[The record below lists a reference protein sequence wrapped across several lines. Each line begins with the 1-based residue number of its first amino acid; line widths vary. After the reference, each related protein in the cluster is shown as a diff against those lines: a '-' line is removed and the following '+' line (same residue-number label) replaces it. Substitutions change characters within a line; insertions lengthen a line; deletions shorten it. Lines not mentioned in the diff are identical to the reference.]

1 MPGLH
6 TPPVTPMPV
15 SPDAPDQSAANGGR
29 ALCFG
34 RFRLLLE
41 KRTLLESGRPVPLGS
56 RAVELLTVLLE
67 HRGELVG
74 KQTLMERVWPTT
86 VVEDINLRVQMA
98 ALRKALG
105 HDDEAQGYIATVPG
119 RGYRF
124 TADVRIESPPD
135 ATEVRLALGDGG
147 PSLHNLPPRLTRP
160 IGQEAAI
167 LGIFQMLRQGRLV
180 SIVGP
185 GGIGKTTIALEI
197 AEQFVGALPDGVRF
211 VDLGALSAG
220 SSICQAVFEVLG
232 VSTDEHRPLAKSL
245 AMLSD
250 KRLLVLL
257 DNCEHMIAEA
267 ALMAEQLLRASPHI
281 RVLATSREPLRA
293 EGENVYRLPPL
304 RMPDEIT
311 QETLAPEEAQTYPAI
326 QLFVRRASAGANAF
340 ALQGDDVRL
349 VAQLC
354 RQLDGNPFAIELAA
368 ARVPVLGLNGVAE
381 MLRDRLHLLTNG
393 RRTAEP
399 RQRTLWAMLDWSH
412 TLLPPEAQTVLRRV
426 SVFRGSFSLAG
437 AAAVAGIDGLS
448 EGMVA
453 EQLLVLADHSLLSVD
468 VEEREPV
475 YRLLELTRVY
485 AAQCLADSGDM
496 DAVAHAHARHQ
507 LALYSDPAIDESLQK
522 LGHLKPCKSRH
533 SEDLRK
539 ALDWCF
545 SPAGDE
551 TLGISLMAAVAP
563 LAYELSLMYDF
574 RTRLEHTLNLLTRR
588 GEARSRVAACLHT
601 ALGSLRNH
609 CEGPGP
615 LMRLAYRTAH
625 DIAAADGD
633 AKTLTAPT
641 VGLWALSYTA
651 GDFNEALAVASRL
664 QTIARA
670 RGDHI
675 ATTVARRM
683 LAQALHMQ
691 GRYEESTA
699 LIDEVLA
706 YPQARFPLAYGPSQT
721 CTRVTMR
728 ILLARTFW
736 IRGRPDDAR
745 AMAEEALGLAEQEH
759 LFAECL
765 VLSQASIP
773 VALWR
778 GDRDHTAEL
787 VNRLRRVVQ
796 RYPGQYWSDWI
807 EAFDALQ
814 AEAALLRALPVDH
827 LRLDLLGTCDPRFVH
842 PLTIE
847 RVRRRHVGWC
857 APEILRAQAITIMQP
872 SQAVKDRLGE
882 AHALLTRALTLAQR
896 QGAVGW
902 ELRCATTLARLWMAS
917 RPGEAVAM
925 VEAALGKVVGGAET
939 RDVASARSL
948 LNELQ
953 RCAAL
958 SSQGMHG
965 GRTVRAATSLFAGMV
980 QP

>member
-1 MPGLH
+1 MPCS
-6 TPPVTPMPV
+6 PVTPQ
-15 SPDAPDQSAANGGR
+15 STSHDAADRPTDGGH

-34 RFRLLLE
+34 PFRLLLE
-41 KRTLLESGRPVPLGS
+41 RRTLLESGRPVPLGS
-56 RAVELLTVLLE
+56 RAVELLAVLLE

-74 KQTLMERVWPTT
+74 KQMLIDRVWPTT
-86 VVEDINLRVQMA
+86 VVEEINLRVQMA

-105 HDDEAQGYIATVPG
+105 HGGDAQGYISTVPG

-124 TADVRIESPPD
+124 TADVQVESPPD
-135 ATEVRLALGDGG
+135 ATEVRLALRDGA
-147 PSLHNLPPRLTRP
+147 PTPHNLPPRLTRP
-160 IGQEAAI
+160 IGQETAI
-167 LGIFQMLRQGRLV
+167 LAIFEQLRQGRLTSV
-180 SIVGP
+180 VGP
-185 GGIGKTTIALEI
+185 GGIGKTTIALEV

-220 SSICQAVFEVLG
+220 SSIRQAVFEVLG
-232 VSTDEHRPLAKSL
+232 VSTDEHRPLVQSL
-245 AMLSD
+245 AMLAN
-250 KRLLVLL
+250 KRLMVVL
-257 DNCEHMIAEA
+257 DNCEHMIDEA
-267 ALMAEQLLRASPHI
+267 AQMAEQLLRASPHI
-281 RVLATSREPLRA
+281 RVLATSREPLKA
-293 EGENVYRLPPL
+293 EGESVYRLPPL
-304 RMPDEIT
+304 RIPDDAVL
-311 QETLAPEEAQTYPAI
+311 ETLAPEEVQSYPAI

-340 ALQGDDVRL
+340 ALRADEARL
-349 VAQLC
+349 MVQLC

-368 ARVPVLGLNGVAE
+368 ARVPVLGLRGVAG
-381 MLRDRLHLLTNG
+381 MLRDRLHLLSNG

-412 TLLPPEAQTVLRRV
+412 ALLPPDAQTVLRRV

-437 AAAVAGIDGLS
+437 AAAVAGIDGLG
-448 EGMVA
+448 EGLVA

-468 VEEREPV
+468 VDEREPV

-485 AAQCLADSGDM
+485 AAQCLTDSGDTE
-496 DAVAHAHARHQ
+496 AVALAHAKHQ
-507 LALYSDPAIDESLQK
+507 LALYGDPGIDASLQAN
-522 LGHLKPCKSRH
+522 GHLTPCKSRN

-545 SPAGDE
+545 AADGDE
-551 TLGISLMAAVAP
+551 SLGIALMVTVAP

-574 RTRLEHTLNLLTRR
+574 RTRLEHVLNLLASR
-588 GEARSRVAACLHT
+588 GEERSRVAACLHT
-601 ALGSLRNH
+601 ALGSLLNH

-615 LMRLAYRTAH
+615 LMQRSYRSAY
-625 DIAAADGD
+625 DIASADGD

-664 QTIARA
+664 LTIART

-675 ATTVARRM
+675 ATMVARRM

-691 GRYEESTA
+691 GRYDESIA
-699 LIDEVLA
+699 LIDEVLT

-728 ILLARTFW
+728 ILLARTLW
-736 IRGRPDDAR
+736 IRGQPDDGE
-745 AMAEEALGLAEQEH
+745 AMAEEALRLAEQEH

-773 VALWR
+773 LALWR
-778 GDRDHTAEL
+778 GDRERSAQRVD
-787 VNRLRRVVQ
+787 RLRRVLL

-807 EAFDALQ
+807 EAF
-814 AEAALLRALPVDH
+814 EALLSPQPSLRTLPPDP

-842 PLTIE
+842 PRTIE
-847 RVRRRHVGWC
+847 RVKRRHVGWC
-857 APEILRAQAITIMQP
+857 APEILRAQAIGLMQP
-872 SQAVKDRLGE
+872 LNASQDRMGE
-882 AHALLTRALTLAQR
+882 AQALLVKALTLAQR

-917 RPGEAVAM
+917 RPT
-925 VEAALGKVVGGAET
+925 EAADLLQRVSAKVVGGAET
-939 RDVASARSL
+939 RDVQGAQALLDELARCTAISG
-948 LNELQ
+948 
-953 RCAAL
+953 
-958 SSQGMHG
+958 QGLHG
-965 GRTVRAATSLFAGMV
+965 GRTARAASSLRI
-980 QP
+980 